1 MSSDQTNA
9 TAAAA
14 AELAPGGTLRA
25 GINVGNPVIA
35 QRDPAGGDPRG
46 VGAALA
52 RELARRIG
60 AKVQFVTYETAGKL
74 ADAARQR
81 AWDLAFL
88 AVDPERAADI
98 EFSPPYV
105 HIEGTYMVRA
115 DSPLRAIED
124 VDHMGVRV
132 AVGVKSAYDLYLTRH
147 MKQAQL
153 VRAANTP
160 ASIQQFLDDN
170 LEVVAGVRQP
180 LESAARERGGLR
192 VMDGNFMVIRQ
203 ASGVPKG
210 RLAAHR
216 YLSEFIEDVKRS
228 GFVARALAES
238 GVIGVTIAP

>member
-1 MSSDQTNA
+1 MSSEQTKA
-9 TAAAA
+9 SAAAA
-14 AELAPGGTLRA
+14 GELAPGGTLRA
-25 GINVGNPVIA
+25 GINLGNPVIA

-60 AKVQFVTYETAGKL
+60 ANVRFVTYETAGKL
-74 ADAARQR
+74 ADAAKRQE
-81 AWDLAFL
+81 WDLAFL
-88 AVDPERAADI
+88 AIDPERAADI

-124 VDHMGVRV
+124 VDHDGVRV

-147 MKQAQL
+147 MKHAQL
-153 VRAANTP
+153 LRFADTP
-160 ASIQQFLDDN
+160 DSIRHFLDDR
-170 LEVVAGVRQP
+170 LEVAAGVRQP
-180 LESAARERGGLR
+180 LDSAAREHGGLR
-192 VMDGNFMVIRQ
+192 VMEGNFMVIRQ

-216 YLSEFIEDVKRS
+216 YLSDFIEEAKRS

-238 GVIGVTIAP
+238 GVSGVTIAP